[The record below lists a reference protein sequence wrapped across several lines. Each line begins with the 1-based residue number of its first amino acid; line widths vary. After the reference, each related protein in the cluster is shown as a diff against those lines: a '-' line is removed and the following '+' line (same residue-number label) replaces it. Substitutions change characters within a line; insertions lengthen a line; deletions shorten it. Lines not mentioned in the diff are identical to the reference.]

1 MSEPRL
7 HLLGIRHH
15 GPGSAA
21 SVVAALGA
29 LDPDVVLI
37 EGPADANDVLPYA
50 AGKGLL
56 PPVAMLVYE
65 EDAPEKSAF
74 YPFAEF
80 SPEWQALQWALENK
94 KIVRFADL
102 PVSSRGGSEKAEDE
116 DETSAIGDP
125 LTMLAEAAGES
136 DGETWW
142 NGLVEQSA
150 GGAGIFASI
159 EQAMTAVRAAHEEDH
174 PIGLVEAR
182 REAFMRLEIAKA
194 LSDVSGPVAM
204 ICGAWHVPALRR
216 KVPLSEDRA
225 VLKGLPKPRTMAT
238 WIPWT
243 SSRLAHESGY
253 GAGITS
259 PGWYQHLWAEQA
271 GTGRAHA
278 EAMTASWQTK
288 VAGLLREEGLP
299 ASTASVIE
307 AARLAISVAAL
318 RGHSMPGLAEMQD
331 ASLAV
336 LCHGD
341 DILLRLINRK
351 LVIGDDIGE
360 VGDDIPQMPL
370 AEDLARWQKRL
381 RLKPSATQEEMAL
394 DLRSEA
400 GLLKSTLFHRLNLI
414 NVPWGRIRDAQAG
427 RGTFREIWTL
437 VWAPELSVRLAEALR
452 FGVTI
457 EQASANAALDAA
469 SKGADL
475 VRCAEL
481 VSQCLNADLGDA
493 AAQLTAR
500 LQALAVSEGDILK
513 LMLALGP
520 LANILRYGT
529 ARKMPVEALTGL
541 VTSMAA
547 EISAGLA
554 PACRGLNEE
563 AAQAMF
569 SAMQSFDV
577 AVTLLEEA
585 HHREAWLAAL
595 AQVSGDQ
602 LASPYLRGYASRRLY
617 DSQIIDS
624 EETGR
629 KLSLATSA
637 AVAAAESGAWMEG
650 FLSGAA
656 QVLLHDVRLFGL
668 VDEWLS
674 GLGEDMLTELLPL
687 LRRAVGSFDQME
699 RRRLIEIVRKGPV
712 TIGPSG
718 HAQSGDPEVAARFA
732 AAEPLLRT
740 ILGIKS

>member
-1 MSEPRL
+1 VSDPRL

-21 SVVAALGA
+21 SVVAALDAINPGI
-29 LDPDVVLI
+29 LLI

-50 AGKGLL
+50 GRNGLQ
-56 PPVAMLVYE
+56 PPVAVLVYE
-65 EDAPEKSAF
+65 ADAPEKSVF

-80 SPEWQALQWALENK
+80 SPEWQTLQWALK
-94 KIVRFADL
+94 RRKIVRFADL
-102 PVSSRGGSEKAEDE
+102 PVSSRVGADTEEVE
-116 DETSAIGDP
+116 EERVIGDP
-125 LTMLAEAAGES
+125 LTMLAQAAGES
-136 DGETWW
+136 DGEGWW

-150 GGAGIFASI
+150 GDAGIFASI
-159 EQAMTAVRAAHEEDH
+159 EHAMSEVRAAHEEAR
-174 PIGLVEAR
+174 PVSSIEAW

-194 LSDVSGPVAM
+194 LSETAGPVAM

-216 KVPLSEDRA
+216 KVPLTEDR
-225 VLKGLPKPRTMAT
+225 VLLKGLPKPKTLAT

-243 SSRLAHESGY
+243 SSRLAQESGY
-253 GAGITS
+253 GAGVTS
-259 PGWYQHLWAEQA
+259 PGWYQHLWSEQA
-271 GTGRAHA
+271 ASGQINAV
-278 EAMTASWQTK
+278 AMTASWQTK
-288 VAGLLREEGLP
+288 VAGLLRDEGLP

-307 AARLAISVAAL
+307 AARLAVSVASL
-318 RGHSMPGLAEMQD
+318 RDHSMPGLAEMQD

-351 LVIGDDIGE
+351 LVIGDAIGE

-381 RLKPSATQEEMAL
+381 RLKPSASQEEMAL
-394 DLRSEA
+394 DLRSET
-400 GLLKSTLFHRLNLI
+400 GFLKSILFHRLDLI

-427 RGTFREIWTL
+427 RGTFREIWTIA
-437 VWAPELSVRLAEALR
+437 WSPELSVRLAEALR

-457 EQASANAALDAA
+457 EQASGNAALDAA
-469 SKGADL
+469 SNGADL

-481 VSQCLNADLGDA
+481 VGQSLNADLGDA

-500 LQALAVSEGDILK
+500 LQALAISEGDILK
-513 LMLALGP
+513 LMLSVGP

-547 EISAGLA
+547 EISAGVA
-554 PACRGLNEE
+554 PACRGLNDE

-569 SAMQSFDV
+569 AAMRSFDV

-585 HHREAWLAAL
+585 RHREAWLAAL
-595 AQVSGDQ
+595 AQVCNDTR
-602 LASPYLRGYASRRLY
+602 ASPFLRGYASRRLY
-617 DSQIIDS
+617 DSQIVDS

-629 KLSLATSA
+629 RLSLATSA
-637 AVAAAESGAWMEG
+637 AVAAAECGAWMEG

-656 QVLLHDVRLFGL
+656 QVLLHDTRLFGL
-668 VDEWLS
+668 VDDWLS
-674 GLGEDMLTELLPL
+674 GLSEDMLTELLPL

-712 TIGPSG
+712 SIERSGPV
-718 HAQSGDPEVAARFA
+718 QSGDPEIAGRFA
-732 AAEPLLRT
+732 VMEPLLRT
-740 ILGIKS
+740 ILGLKP

>member
-1 MSEPRL
+1 VSDPRL

-21 SVVAALGA
+21 SVVAALDA
-29 LDPDVVLI
+29 IDPDILLI
-37 EGPADANDVLPYA
+37 EGPADANEVLPYA
-50 AGKGLL
+50 TGKGLH
-56 PPVAMLVYE
+56 PPVAVLVYE
-65 EDAPEKSAF
+65 EDAPEKSVF

-80 SPEWQALQWALENK
+80 SPEWQALQWALTHK

-102 PVSSRGGSEKAEDE
+102 PVSSRVAADGEEEEEDR
-116 DETSAIGDP
+116 ALGDP
-125 LTMLAEAAGES
+125 FTMLARAAGES
-136 DGETWW
+136 DGESWW

-150 GGAGIFASI
+150 GGADIFASI
-159 EQAMTAVRAAHEEDH
+159 EQAMAEVRAAHEEAQ
-174 PIGLVEAR
+174 PTSAIEVR

-194 LSDVSGPVAM
+194 LSDAAGPVVM
-204 ICGAWHVPALRR
+204 VCGAWHVPALRR
-216 KVPLSEDRA
+216 KVPLAEDRA
-225 VLKGLPKPRTMAT
+225 LLRGLPKPKSLAT

-243 SSRLAHESGY
+243 SSRLAQESGY
-253 GAGITS
+253 GAGVTS
-259 PGWYQHLWAEQA
+259 PGWYQHLWDEQA
-271 GTGRAHA
+271 RTGQINTA
-278 EAMTASWQTK
+278 AMTAGWQTK

-307 AARLAISVAAL
+307 AARLAVSVASL
-318 RGHSMPGLAEMQD
+318 RDHTMPGLAEMQD

-341 DILLRLINRK
+341 EILLRLINRK
-351 LVIGDDIGE
+351 LVIGDAIGE
-360 VGDDIPQMPL
+360 VGEDIPQMPL

-381 RLKPSATQEEMAL
+381 RLKPSASQEEMAL
-394 DLRSEA
+394 DLRSET
-400 GLLKSTLFHRLNLI
+400 GFLKSVLFHRLNLI

-427 RGTFREIWTL
+427 RGTFREIWAV
-437 VWAPELSVRLAEALR
+437 VWSPELSVRLAEALR

-457 EQASANAALDAA
+457 EQAAGNAALDAA
-469 SKGADL
+469 FNGADL

-481 VSQCLNADLGDA
+481 VGQCLKADLGDA
-493 AAQLTAR
+493 AVKLTAR

-513 LMLALGP
+513 LMRAVGP
-520 LANILRYGT
+520 LANVLRYGT

-547 EISAGLA
+547 EVSAGIA
-554 PACRGLNEE
+554 PACRGLNDE

-569 SAMQSFDV
+569 AAMQSFDV

-595 AQVSGDQ
+595 AQVSRDT
-602 LASPYLRGYASRRLY
+602 LASPFLRGYASRRLY
-617 DSQIIDS
+617 DSQIAGS

-637 AVAAAESGAWMEG
+637 AVPAAESGAWMEG

-656 QVLLHDVRLFGL
+656 QVLLHDTRLFGL

-674 GLGEDMLTELLPL
+674 GLNEEMLTELLPL
-687 LRRAVGSFDQME
+687 LRRAVGSFDPME

-712 TIGPSG
+712 SIVPEGPM
-718 HAQSGDPEVAARFA
+718 QTGDPETAARFA
-732 AAEPLLRT
+732 AIEPLLRI
-740 ILGIKS
+740 ILGIKP